1 MEDYLIH
8 MLYIINKWSNDNKD
22 NNNKMQTYLD
32 CVINRK
38 KKEKKNCNYNENII
52 KLMACTIIL
61 SLYSFFDRIKDTT

>member
-38 KKEKKNCNYNENII
+38 KKKRKIVII
-52 KLMACTIIL
+52 MKIL
-61 SLYSFFDRIKDTT
+61 